1 VRPFTRAWA
10 LPIILALGLAGA
22 VPALA
27 EERITQF
34 VSDVRV
40 QANGDLDVI
49 ETIALESEGQTIQ
62 RGIQRDFP
70 TRYRTQQG
78 RLVQVGFKVVSVERD
93 GQAEPFQLKRMS
105 NGQRV
110 RIGDADT
117 LLAPGAH
124 VYRIRYRTTRQ
135 LGFFKD
141 FDELY
146 WNATGTGWTFPIEQA
161 EARITL
167 PAAARFGD
175 RAVYTGA
182 QGATDRNAE
191 VVAERP
197 GQIVFRT
204 TQRLEA
210 QEGLTVAAAW
220 PKGVVA
226 EPSQVQRL
234 GWLLREQGALLL
246 AAAGLMAITAYM
258 ARDVWRARRN
268 PDPRPIVP
276 LFSPPEGLSAAA
288 VRYIWRGGFDDRAF
302 TAAIVDVAVRG
313 HLRIVDKA
321 KKGTF
326 GKPVRRLVKTVGK
339 TPLPAAEAAMVREL
353 FKGRSSLALSQGN
366 HRVLSDARMDLDR
379 ELDRAYGEDRYTSD
393 AAGKANRGWRV
404 LAGLMLSLAL
414 ILVLLNAPH
423 AAPLALGAV
432 AVGVGGELARRWLK
446 NLRTGPLSAKGA
458 PRTLSFLGT
467 GVAVLATWHAGGL
480 LLMMGFASG
489 DPLPMLIALL
499 ALPIVIVAKLNLRG
513 PTAEGWPMRARI
525 AGFRHYL
532 SVAEEDRLER
542 LNPPEKT
549 AALFEKYLPYAI
561 ALKVETRW
569 AKRFAKVLAEA
580 SMDPEKDWYDGDRQS
595 LSRPTAFATSMGSSL
610 VASIAS
616 ASTAPGSSGGG
627 SSSSSSSG
635 SSGGGSSGG
644 GGGGGG
650 GSGW

>member
-1 VRPFTRAWA
+1 MRAWA
-10 LPIILALGLAGA
+10 LIVLLFGCVAAGH
-22 VPALA
+22 ALA
-27 EERITQF
+27 EERITNF

-40 QANGDLDVI
+40 QANGDLDVT
-49 ETIALESEGQTIQ
+49 ETIALESEGETIQ

-70 TRYRTQQG
+70 TRYHTSRG
-78 RLVQVGFKVVSVERD
+78 RLVEVGFTVVSVERD
-93 GQAEPFQLKRMS
+93 GRSEPFKLMRMS

-110 RIGDADT
+110 RIGDADR
-117 LLAPGAH
+117 LLDPGAH

-135 LGFFKD
+135 LGFFQD

-167 PAAARFGD
+167 PSAARFGK
-175 RAVYTGA
+175 RAVYTGG
-182 QGATDRNAE
+182 QGATEQNAE
-191 VVAERP
+191 VVSEQP
-197 GQIVFRT
+197 GRIVFRT

-226 EPSQVQRL
+226 APSPAQRL
-234 GWLLREQGALLL
+234 GWLLREQGGLLL
-246 AAAGLMAITAYM
+246 ALAGVVAIAAYM
-258 ARDVWRARRN
+258 ARAVWRARRN

-276 LFSPPEGLSAAA
+276 LFSPPDGLSAAA
-288 VRYIWRGGFDDRAF
+288 VRFIWKGAFDDRAF

-321 KKGTF
+321 KKGGS

-339 TPLPAAEAAMVREL
+339 TPLPPAEAAMVREL
-353 FKGRSSLALSQGN
+353 FKGRSSLMLSQGN
-366 HRVLSDARMDLDR
+366 HRTLMDARMDLDR
-379 ELDRAYGEDRYTSD
+379 KLDQDYGEDRYTSD
-393 AAGKANRGWRV
+393 AAGKANRGWLA
-404 LAGLMLSLAL
+404 LAGLLLSLAL

-432 AVGVGGELARRWLK
+432 AVGVGGEVARRWLRR
-446 NLRTGPLSAKGA
+446 LRTGPLSTKSGK
-458 PRTLSFLGT
+458 RTLSFIGT
-467 GVAVLATWHAGGL
+467 GIAVLATWHAGGL

-489 DPLPMLIALL
+489 NAAPMVVALL
-499 ALPIVIVAKLNLRG
+499 ALPIVIVAKMNLRG
-513 PTAEGWPMRARI
+513 PTIEGWPLRARI

-549 AALFEKYLPYAI
+549 AELFEKYLPYAI

-569 AKRFAKVLAEA
+569 AKRFAKVLAQA
-580 SMDPEKDWYDGDRQS
+580 QMDPEKDWYDGDRQA
-595 LSRPTAFATSMGSSL
+595 LSRPAAFATAMGAGL
-610 VASIAS
+610 VSTIAS